1 MEWHEGPR
9 HILTRSQGMYD
20 PPQGLHHHLAW
31 WVAHTGAEAR
41 AWTLSAVR
49 QYKRAVPNPSII
61 RMTPAPTLRQQLG
74 CGKRVHG
81 LLLEPQPCRERYL
94 AVVLTG
100 HAVTN
105 RGLHQPGQ

>member
-41 AWTLSAVR
+41 AWTRLCV
-49 QYKRAVPNPSII
+49 N
-61 RMTPAPTLRQQLG
+61 
-74 CGKRVHG
+74 
-81 LLLEPQPCRERYL
+81 
-94 AVVLTG
+94 
-100 HAVTN
+100 TN
-105 RGLHQPGQ
+105 AR